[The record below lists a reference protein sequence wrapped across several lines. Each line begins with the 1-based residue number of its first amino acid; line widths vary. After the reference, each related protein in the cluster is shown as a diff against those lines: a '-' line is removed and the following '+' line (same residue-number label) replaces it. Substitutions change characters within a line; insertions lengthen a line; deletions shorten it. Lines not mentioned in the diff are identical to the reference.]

1 MPDITIT
8 VSDEVAARLAVLGGA
23 GESAAA
29 VAEVVAVL
37 VDHAQ
42 QGVYRPGANEREWVC
57 QVFGY
62 EWTARLVPDTR
73 PEMLSGD
80 GRVIFERPALRQDGT
95 GEGSGDG

>member
-8 VSDEVAARLAVLGGA
+8 VTDEVAARLAALIDPDGGPPMT
-23 GESAAA
+23 GAAT
-29 VAEVVAVL
+29 VADVVSVL

-62 EWTARLVPDTR
+62 DWLERLVPDTR

-80 GRVIFERPALRQDGT
+80 GRVIFQRPRDD
-95 GEGSGDG
+95 GDG